1 MTCLS
6 NTDMLRTVL
15 DLEGTESL
23 PSGSQVGEISTN
35 KYIISK
41 VSKELLLLK
50 KAAREKIKQKNRS

>member
-1 MTCLS
+1 
-6 NTDMLRTVL
+6 MLRTVL